1 MRKWNKIE
9 VNLDKG
15 RDDLKRKW
23 KTEEERILDSIKNAH
38 SEMEQATLLFNEM
51 TDADAVDYA
60 SYYLLAARTR
70 YSYLIQ
76 LAKKKG
82 LTIRT

>member
-1 MRKWNKIE
+1 
-9 VNLDKG
+9 
-15 RDDLKRKW
+15 
-23 KTEEERILDSIKNAH
+23 
-38 SEMEQATLLFNEM
+38 MEQATLLFNEM